1 MEVTNTYEVYGQNR
15 LRLGEMD
22 EHGVIRRSGRVVLR
36 VERGSI
42 FSVHGS
48 YMGKCKNGV
57 GKSDHG
63 QLLFTLKPV

>member
-1 MEVTNTYEVYGQNR
+1 M
-15 LRLGEMD
+15 L
-22 EHGVIRRSGRVVLR
+22 LR

-63 QLLFTLKPV
+63 QLIFTLKPV